1 MLFDAPPPMK
11 LGLGLL
17 FSGKRPGPDADAPR
31 LEARQDRA
39 ADPARLDRWRRCCGQ
54 AAGPTMPLLWP
65 QVLAGPLHF
74 ALLTHPEFP
83 FPVPGIVHLANRFE
97 RRAPI
102 PAGAPLSLTAWTEG
116 FSRTHAGATF
126 VIHTEARVAAGTE
139 ASTAGEPI
147 WASTMTVLSRALPG
161 QGERPPKQEEPAVA
175 AARSAVWAVPADQG
189 RRYAAASGD
198 SNPIHT
204 SAIFARISGFPR
216 PIAHGMWTLG
226 RALAELD
233 TDLPEVCALEVQFRS
248 PLLLPSRV
256 CFEGG
261 PEGRGGRFRV
271 WQKKTILSG
280 EWKVQAH

>member
-1 MLFDAPPPMK
+1 
-11 LGLGLL
+11 
-17 FSGKRPGPDADAPR
+17 
-31 LEARQDRA
+31 
-39 ADPARLDRWRRCCGQ
+39 
-54 AAGPTMPLLWP
+54 MPLLWP

-261 PEGRGGRFRV
+261 PEGRAVPGVAEEDDPERGVEGTGALNLCLAGDTLLPCLKRNRS
-271 WQKKTILSG
+271 KKNPCSRSANAWSG
-280 EWKVQAH
+280 SF